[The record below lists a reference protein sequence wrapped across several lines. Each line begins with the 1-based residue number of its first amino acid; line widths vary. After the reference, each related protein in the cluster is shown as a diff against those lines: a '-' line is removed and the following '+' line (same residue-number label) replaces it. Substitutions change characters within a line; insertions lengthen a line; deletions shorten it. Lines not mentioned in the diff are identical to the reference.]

1 MIAFSQPEA
10 FRTAYC
16 LSKSEPNRMEFVMPR
31 GQYLFI
37 GATALLFGLFIL
49 FYPEYFAEYPD
60 FLVPIIGWS
69 GVLIAAALLYL
80 AATRQGTL
88 VLDRQARTARLEFS
102 SPKENTVW
110 IKPFSEFSAVRTR
123 RVKSTRSFHNT
134 WKIELVAD
142 PVRLKVGS
150 GLRGAASRKARDTLA
165 GRLSEML
172 DVPVVN
178 HQ

>member
-1 MIAFSQPEA
+1 LIAFSQPEA

-69 GVLIAAALLYL
+69 GVLIAAALLY
-80 AATRQGTL
+80 AARIQFAERKHGM
-88 VLDRQARTARLEFS
+88 DKAFFG
-102 SPKENTVW
+102 
-110 IKPFSEFSAVRTR
+110 IFG
-123 RVKSTRSFHNT
+123 
-134 WKIELVAD
+134 
-142 PVRLKVGS
+142 GS
-150 GLRGAASRKARDTLA
+150 NPA
-165 GRLSEML
+165 GEKHAQLS
-172 DVPVVN
+172 
-178 HQ
+178 